1 MPVAPRRRPWAWTRA
16 AAWVAVAGLASASGA
31 PRRLHAHAPAAPEPV
46 APAALQQEPPIHNA
60 PYDGRFT
67 FARLTYETGPGG
79 YYYGGLPAWAHGY
92 PRAERN
98 LMRILRE
105 VSNVDGHVDESEAL
119 ALDDPELFKYPLAY
133 MTEAG
138 YWTLTD
144 RQAAAL
150 RAYLLKGGFVVFDDF
165 RGDFGWEHFAAN
177 MQRVLPG
184 THFIDLDPSMPVYQ
198 SFFGIASFD
207 IVRQYYDRGTPVFR
221 GLFEDDD
228 PHKRLMAVANFNTDV
243 ANFWEFSADG
253 ATPVDAS
260 NEAYKLGV
268 NYVMY
273 GLTH

>member
-1 MPVAPRRRPWAWTRA
+1 
-16 AAWVAVAGLASASGA
+16 
-31 PRRLHAHAPAAPEPV
+31 
-46 APAALQQEPPIHNA
+46 
-60 PYDGRFT
+60 
-67 FARLTYETGPGG
+67 
-79 YYYGGLPAWAHGY
+79 
-92 PRAERN
+92 
-98 LMRILRE
+98 
-105 VSNVDGHVDESEAL
+105 
-119 ALDDPELFKYPLAY
+119 
-133 MTEAG
+133 
-138 YWTLTD
+138 
-144 RQAAAL
+144 
-150 RAYLLKGGFVVFDDF
+150 
-165 RGDFGWEHFAAN
+165 
-177 MQRVLPG
+177 VLPG